1 MIRDYYCERCHVR
14 HIWSLPQAHPYEKP
28 GIWPDLRTALFDV
41 ALALLF
47 WVGIIA
53 ALYWLWIR

>member
-1 MIRDYYCERCHVR
+1 MSERAYRTRDGYWYRRVQ
-14 HIWSLPQAHPYEKP
+14 PDPAPP

-53 ALYWLWIR
+53 AIWWWLA

>member
-1 MIRDYYCERCHVR
+1 MTEVSYRTRDGYWYRRVQP
-14 HIWSLPQAHPYEKP
+14 LPYQP
-28 GIWPDLRTALFDV
+28 GIWPTLGDALRDI

-53 ALYWLWIR
+53 AVWWWLA